1 MIAMKH
7 LCLAACAMLGAVSL
21 NAQWTNAQETI
32 TISKDAWTLN
42 AKPTLIA
49 VSGFSGEADQVLR
62 FDLEVMGCKI
72 VPAESAQ
79 YQVTGAN
86 EGRVEGRLIDLV
98 SKAQLLGKAYAG
110 GTLRRQAHALADDV
124 VSLLPDHGKGIAQT
138 RIAYK
143 AEQAGRTEI
152 ATADYDGFNA
162 KAVTQDGALVAAPAW
177 VQGRLALYYTS
188 YKRGNP
194 DIFYHDLGTG
204 SRRVFAQVP
213 GLNSS
218 AAPSPDGRKVAMIL
232 SKGGSP
238 DVYVCDAD
246 GSNLRQL
253 TRTREDESSPCWSPN
268 GQWICY
274 ATKVKDRRVLRKVSA
289 SGGEP
294 QVIATAGVSSPSE
307 PDWSPDGKWIAF
319 TSQMG
324 GFQICVVPAAGG
336 AATPLCEGE
345 DASWAPNS
353 RNLIFVRRGASGRS
367 LSLLDVPT
375 KQVKDVRRVS
385 GSQPSWA
392 K

>member
-1 MIAMKH
+1 MKH
-7 LCLAACAMLGAVSL
+7 LCLAATVCALLGAGTAL
-21 NAQWTNAQETI
+21 RAQETI

-49 VSGFSGEADQVLR
+49 ISGFSGEADQVLR

-204 SRRVFAQVP
+204 SRRVFAQFP

-253 TRTREDESSPCWSPN
+253 TRTREDESSPCWSPD

-274 ATKVKDRRVLRKVSA
+274 ATKVNDRRVLRKIPS
-289 SGGEP
+289 SGGEAKT
-294 QVIATAGVSSPSE
+294 VSTVGASSPSE
-307 PDWSPDGKWIAF
+307 PDYSPDGKWIAF
-319 TSQMG
+319 TSQRRD
-324 GFQICVVPAAGG
+324 GFDIWVAPAEGG
-336 AATPLCEGE
+336 AATLLCEGE

>member
-1 MIAMKH
+1 MKH
-7 LCLAACAMLGAVSL
+7 LCLAATVCALLGAGTAL
-21 NAQWTNAQETI
+21 RAQETI

-49 VSGFSGEADQVLR
+49 ISGFSGEADQVLR

-204 SRRVFAQVP
+204 SRRVFAQFP

-218 AAPSPDGRKVAMIL
+218 AAPSPDGHKVAMIL

-253 TRTREDESSPCWSPN
+253 TRTREDESSPCWSPD

-274 ATKVKDRRVLRKVSA
+274 ATKVNDRRVLRKIPS
-289 SGGEP
+289 SGGEAKT
-294 QVIATAGVSSPSE
+294 VSTVGASSPSE
-307 PDWSPDGKWIAF
+307 PDYSPDGKWIAF
-319 TSQMG
+319 TSQRRD
-324 GFQICVVPAAGG
+324 GFDIWVAPAEGG
-336 AATPLCEGE
+336 AATLLCEGE